1 MNRPKRLQLVSSGSC
16 GPSGPVEE
24 AGSVGH
30 NRLKLLL
37 ITGDGLALAVG
48 YLSVILAVGFP
59 ASHGLLRS
67 MGVVCSAVIIGLASM
82 RSQGLFLARVSA
94 VRVVELTR
102 STRAMTMLVAGM
114 IVVDRVAH
122 FGFRIRY
129 IVFGALIS
137 WVLIVI
143 SRSIFRS
150 WVAVRRSKG
159 HHQRR
164 VLVVG
169 ADAMSR
175 ITDPADRGTTILFGD
190 GAGALVLE
198 AADEATERDT
208 GGLLSVDF
216 GGDPASRH
224 VLTCAAGG
232 HIEMQGQAVFKVAV
246 RAAIDSAERALRAA
260 GIESSAVDLFVPHQA
275 NQRITDAIAS
285 RLGLAE
291 HTVVSTIADTANT
304 SAATVPAA
312 IAVAADDGRLRDGH
326 HLLLSGF
333 GAGMTW
339 AAAVLRW
346 DSGGRTPATTGPD
359 S

>member
-150 WVAVRRSKG
+150 WVAVRRSTCLVTV
-159 HHQRR
+159 
-164 VLVVG
+164 VLGVAAAAALVSLAIG
-169 ADAMSR
+169 LATGGERAYFG
-175 ITDPADRGTTILFGD
+175 TDSLSLDFLLGVI
-190 GAGALVLE
+190 AGALAHRGALAAPQIRRWLSRAAPVLLI
-198 AADEATERDT
+198 
-208 GGLLSVDF
+208 GL
-216 GGDPASRH
+216 
-224 VLTCAAGG
+224 
-232 HIEMQGQAVFKVAV
+232 VAV
-246 RAAIDSAERALRAA
+246 WI
-260 GIESSAVDLFVPHQA
+260 
-275 NQRITDAIAS
+275 
-285 RLGLAE
+285 LG
-291 HTVVSTIADTANT
+291 
-304 SAATVPAA
+304 
-312 IAVAADDGRLRDGH
+312 
-326 HLLLSGF
+326 
-333 GAGMTW
+333 
-339 AAAVLRW
+339 
-346 DSGGRTPATTGPD
+346 PATTHWLFDGWLPVIAAAAALLIAGVTASTD
-359 S
+359 TLGWLSHPVVVGVGRRSYSLYLVPVSYTHLRAHETVLDLVCRLLLEKKKNQEHMTTHTPPPEKKIR